1 MFDPLVPCYFVN
13 PAYHPLAGKAQAV
26 VNPATL
32 EIVLANAPL
41 ASTLGYSLEQLQ
53 GLAITEVENALQD
66 VFYWEDVR
74 TGQYLEVQNQEGQY
88 RCADGEL
95 LTVSKSIRLLEHE
108 GAPLL
113 LVQAVQ
119 TRSERKAEDAL
130 AHTLSQLRATL
141 ESTGNGILVID
152 WQGRIDGMNRLFGK
166 MWEIS
171 DDLLDSHDDAR
182 ILGFMSG
189 RVIESELLRARLG
202 AIVDK
207 GETEDLLHHR
217 DGRVFEVSSRAQY
230 LGEQIIGRVFGFH
243 DITQRT
249 LAEEA
254 LRESRDMLE
263 QRVLARTADLNG
275 ANETLVQ
282 ERERQAALI
291 KRLEE
296 AQNQLL
302 QSERMASIG
311 QLAAGVAHEI
321 NNPVGFVNSNLGSLQ
336 RYVTDMLRLL
346 SAYEQAEDA
355 MPGTAVLE
363 IRQVKEEI
371 DVEFLREDVASLLS
385 ESLDGLKRVTRIVQ
399 DLKDFSHVDESERQ
413 WADLEVG
420 LESTLRVVWN
430 ELKFKAEV
438 VKEFAGIPQI
448 ECFPFQLNQVFMNLL
463 VNASHAIEE
472 RGTITIRTGHDDS
485 QLWVEVQD
493 TGKGIK
499 PENLTRIFEPFFTT
513 KPVGKGTG
521 LGLSLSYG
529 IVQKHDGRIEVK
541 SELGQGTTFRVI
553 LLKNPPLP
561 SHQTQAVIKPPG

>member
-1 MFDPLVPCYFVN
+1 MSELPRLMLDNSPGMLLLVN
-13 PAYHPLAGKAQAV
+13 PAS
-26 VNPATL
+26 L
-32 EIVLANAPL
+32 EIVLASAPV
-41 ASTLGYSLEQLQ
+41 AKTLGYTLEQLQ
-53 GLAITEVENALQD
+53 GLAITEIESALQD
-66 VFYWEDVR
+66 VFYWEDVQN
-74 TGQYLEVQNQEGQY
+74 GQYLEVRGQEGQY

-95 LTVSKSIRLLEHE
+95 LKVSKSIHLLEHE
-108 GAPLL
+108 GTPLL

-119 TRSERKAEDAL
+119 TQNERVTEDAL

-152 WQGRIDGMNRLFGK
+152 WQGRIDSMNRLFGK
-166 MWEIS
+166 MWEIP
-171 DDLLDSHDDAR
+171 DDLLDSHDDVR
-182 ILGFMSG
+182 ILDFVAG
-189 RVIESELLRARLG
+189 RVIEFGLLRARLD

-207 GETEDLLHHR
+207 GETEDLLHHH
-217 DGRVFEVSSRAQY
+217 DGRVFEVSSRAQF

-254 LRESRDMLE
+254 LRESRDLLE
-263 QRVLARTADLNG
+263 QRVLARTADLNA

-321 NNPVGFVNSNLGSLQ
+321 NNPVGYVNSNLGSLQ
-336 RYVTDMLRLL
+336 RYVTDMLKLL
-346 SAYEQAEDA
+346 SAYAQAEEV
-355 MPGTAVLE
+355 MPGPAVQE
-363 IRQVKEEI
+363 IRRIKKEI
-371 DVEFLREDVASLLS
+371 DVEFLREDVTSLLS

-413 WADLEVG
+413 WADLEAG

-438 VKEFAGIPQI
+438 VKEFGGIPQV

-463 VNASHAIEE
+463 VNASHALEG
-472 RGTITIRTGHDDS
+472 RGTITIRTGHDDA
-485 QLWVEVQD
+485 QVWVEVQD
-493 TGKGIK
+493 TGRGIK
-499 PENLTRIFEPFFTT
+499 PDNLNRIFEPFFTT
-513 KPVGKGTG
+513 KPVGQGTG
-521 LGLSLSYG
+521 LGLSLAYG
-529 IVQKHDGRIEVK
+529 IVKKHDGGIEVK
-541 SELGQGTTFRVI
+541 SELGKGTVFRVI
-553 LLKNPPLP
+553 LPKTLP
-561 SHQTQAVIKPPG
+561 SFTRELKI

>member
-1 MFDPLVPCYFVN
+1 MSDLARLMLDHSPEMLLLVDPVS
-13 PAYHPLAGKAQAV
+13 
-26 VNPATL
+26 L
-32 EIVLANAPL
+32 EIVMANATV
-41 ASTLGYSLEQLQ
+41 ARTLGYSSEQLR
-53 GLAITEVENALQD
+53 GLPITEIESALQD

-74 TGQYLEVQNQEGQY
+74 AGQYLDVQGQEGQY
-88 RCADGEL
+88 RRADGEL
-95 LTVSKSIRLLEHE
+95 LTVSKSVQILDNE

-113 LVQAVQ
+113 LVQALQ
-119 TRSERKAEDAL
+119 TLSERKAEDAL

-141 ESTGNGILVID
+141 ESTGNGILVIG
-152 WQGRIDGMNRLFGK
+152 WQGRIDSMNRLFSQ
-166 MWEIS
+166 MWEIP
-171 DDLLDSHDDAR
+171 DDLLDAHDDAR
-182 ILGFMSG
+182 ILGFVAGS
-189 RVIESELLRARLG
+189 VIESELLQARLG

-217 DGRVFEVSSRAQY
+217 DGRVFEASSRPQY

-254 LRESRDMLE
+254 LRESRDLLE
-263 QRVLARTADLNG
+263 ERVLARTTDLAA

-321 NNPVGFVNSNLGSLQ
+321 NNPVGFVNSNLGTLQ
-336 RYVTDMLRLL
+336 GYVTDMLRLL
-346 SAYEQAEDA
+346 STYERAEDA
-355 MPGTAVLE
+355 MAGVAVLE
-363 IRQVKEEI
+363 IRQIKADI
-371 DVEFLREDVASLLS
+371 DVEFMREDVASLLA

-413 WADLEVG
+413 WADLEAG
-420 LESTLRVVWN
+420 LESTLRVVSN
-430 ELKFKAEV
+430 ELKYKADV
-438 VKEFAGIPQI
+438 VKEFGGIPPI
-448 ECFPFQLNQVFMNLL
+448 ECFSFQLNQVFMNLL
-463 VNASHAIEE
+463 VNASHALEGH
-472 RGTITIRTGHDDS
+472 GTITIRTGHDDA
-485 QLWVEVQD
+485 QVWIEVQD
-493 TGKGIK
+493 TGRGIK

-513 KPVGKGTG
+513 KPVGQGTG

-529 IVQKHDGRIEVK
+529 IVQKHDGHIEVK
-541 SELGQGTTFRVI
+541 SELGQGTTFKVI
-553 LLKNPPLP
+553 LPKK
-561 SHQTQAVIKPPG
+561 AGAAIKPPG

>member
-1 MFDPLVPCYFVN
+1 MNDLEKLMLDHSTEMLLLVDP
-13 PAYHPLAGKAQAV
+13 AS
-26 VNPATL
+26 L
-32 EIVLANAPL
+32 EIVMANA
-41 ASTLGYSLEQLQ
+41 AVTKTLGYSLEQLQ
-53 GLAITEVENALQD
+53 GLVITEVESALQD
-66 VFYWEDVR
+66 LFYWEDVR
-74 TGQYLEVQNQEGQY
+74 GGQYLEVQNQEGQY
-88 RCADGEL
+88 RGSDGEL
-95 LTVSKSIRLLEHE
+95 LTVSKSVRLIEHE

-119 TRSERKAEDAL
+119 TQSERKAEDAL

-141 ESTGNGILVID
+141 ESTGNGILVIG
-152 WQGRIDGMNRLFGK
+152 WQGRIDSMNRLFGK

-182 ILGFMSG
+182 ILGFMAE
-189 RVIESELLRARLG
+189 RVIESELLHARLG

-217 DGRVFEVSSRAQY
+217 DGRVFEVSSRPQY

-254 LRESRDMLE
+254 LRDSRDMLE
-263 QRVLARTADLNG
+263 QRVLARTVDLNA

-346 SAYEQAEDA
+346 SVYEQAEEA
-355 MPGTAVLE
+355 MPGAAVQE
-363 IRQVKEEI
+363 IRQVKEDI

-399 DLKDFSHVDESERQ
+399 DLKDFSHVDEAERQ
-413 WADLEVG
+413 WADLEAG

-430 ELKFKAEV
+430 ELKYKAEV
-438 VKEFAGIPQI
+438 VKEFGGIPPI
-448 ECFPFQLNQVFMNLL
+448 ECFPFQLNQVFMNLF

-485 QLWVEVQD
+485 RVWVEVRD
-493 TGKGIK
+493 TGRGIK
-499 PENLTRIFEPFFTT
+499 PEDLIRIYEPFFTT
-513 KPVGKGTG
+513 KPVGQGTG

-529 IVQKHDGRIEVK
+529 IVQKHGGRIEVK
-541 SELGQGTTFRVI
+541 SELGQGTTFKVI
-553 LLKNPPLP
+553 LPKRSP
-561 SHQTQAVIKPPG
+561 STAIGTGRESASS